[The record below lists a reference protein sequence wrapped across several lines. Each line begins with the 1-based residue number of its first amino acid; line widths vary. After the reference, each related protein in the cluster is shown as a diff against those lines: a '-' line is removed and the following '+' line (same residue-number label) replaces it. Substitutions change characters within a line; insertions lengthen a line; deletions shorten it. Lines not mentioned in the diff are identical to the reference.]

1 MGATNIFGRLEASL
15 LKQGPVDPEF
25 TPCLD
30 VPNGGVLLA
39 IPALLS
45 MGLLRHTRK
54 YFQLPQGYYDLTTIF
69 LLLAFMALARLKR
82 IEALR
87 YCAPGEW
94 GKLLGLDRIPEAKTL
109 RNKVRIL
116 CEDNQA
122 PQWAGELCRDW
133 MGMFPE
139 TAGVLYIDGHVRVYH
154 GKQTELP
161 RHHVARQKLCL
172 RATTDYWV
180 NAMDGQPFFMVNKA
194 VDPGLLTVLEQEIV
208 PQLERDVPCQPN
220 LFEQEENPL
229 VPRFNLIFDREG
241 YSPGFFFRM
250 WKKRI
255 ACLTYHKYPSEDW
268 PRSEFQEYDVKLISG
283 HEVTLLLA
291 ERGTFLGGRM
301 WVREIRKL
309 SKTGHQTA
317 IISTDFLRDL
327 TRTAAIMFARWSQE
341 NFFKYMRE
349 NYSID
354 TLVDYSTDN
363 IPESTRVVCPIYRE
377 ADRDV
382 KKLAAQLGR
391 KRCQCNEI
399 VLCDDIA
406 PNKVIAYEEKKQAL
420 LEEIREME
428 GALEDLKECRRNTPK
443 HVLFADLPPEDR
455 FKQLGMKSKYFID
468 TIKMIAYRAE
478 TAMANILRRSMHHQD
493 EARSLLRSL
502 YATEADLLPDYDRSS
517 LTVRLHQPA
526 NNCSA
531 VTIKKL
537 CRELNETKV
546 KFPGTKLRLIYEL
559 VS

>member
-15 LKQGPVDPEF
+15 FKQGPVTPEF
-25 TPCLD
+25 SPCLD

-39 IPALLS
+39 MPPLLS
-45 MGLLRHTRK
+45 MGLLRHTGK
-54 YFQLPQGYYDLTTIF
+54 YFQLPDGYYDLTTIF

-109 RNKVRIL
+109 RGKIRIL
-116 CEDNQA
+116 CEDNRA

-139 TAGVLYIDGHVRVYH
+139 TAGVLYIDGHVRVYN

-180 NAMDGQPFFMVNKA
+180 NAMDGQPFFMINKA
-194 VDPGLLTVLEQEIV
+194 VDPGLLTVLEQEII
-208 PQLERDVPCQPN
+208 PRLERDIPSQPS
-220 LFEQEENPL
+220 LFEQKNNSL

-241 YSPGFFFRM
+241 YSPDFFVRM
-250 WKKRI
+250 WAKRI
-255 ACLTYHKYPSEDW
+255 ACLTYHKYPGENW
-268 PRSEFQEYDVKLISG
+268 PESEFREYEVKLITG
-283 HEVTLLLA
+283 HEVTMLLA
-291 ERGTFLGGRM
+291 ERGTYLGDKI
-301 WVREIRKL
+301 WVREIRRL
-309 SKTGHQTA
+309 TKTGHQTP
-317 IISTDFLRDL
+317 IISTDYLRDL
-327 TRTAAIMFARWSQE
+327 TRTAATMFARWSQE

-349 NYSID
+349 HYSLDALI
-354 TLVDYSTDN
+354 DYSTEN
-363 IPESTRVVCPIYRE
+363 IPESTKVICPLYRE

-399 VLCDDIA
+399 VLCDDID
-406 PNKVIAYEEKKQAL
+406 PDKVIAYEEKKQAL
-420 LEEIREME
+420 REEIKEME
-428 GALEDLKECRRNTPK
+428 STLKELKECRRNTPRY
-443 HVLFADLPPEDR
+443 VQFSDLPPEDR
-455 FKQLGMKSKYFID
+455 FRQLGMKSKYFID

-478 TAMANILRRSMHHQD
+478 TAMANILRRSMCHQD

-502 YATEADLLPDYDRSS
+502 YATEADLLPDYARGS

-526 NNCSA
+526 NKCSA
-531 VTIKKL
+531 EAIKKL
-537 CRELNETKV
+537 CRELNETRV
-546 KFPGTKLRLIYEL
+546 KFPGTELRLVYEL

>member
-1 MGATNIFGRLEASL
+1 MGATNVFGRLEASL
-15 LKQGPVDPEF
+15 FKQGPVGPKF
-25 TPCLD
+25 SPCLD

-45 MGLLRHTRK
+45 MGLLRHTGK
-54 YFQLPQGYYDLTTIF
+54 YFQLPRGYYDLTTIF

-116 CEDNQA
+116 CKDNQA
-122 PQWAGELCRDW
+122 RQWAGDLCRDW

-139 TAGVLYIDGHVRVYH
+139 TAGVLYIDGHVRVYN

-180 NAMDGQPFFMVNKA
+180 NAMDGQPFFMINKA
-194 VDPGLLTVLEQEIV
+194 VDPGLLKVLEQEII
-208 PQLERDVPCQPN
+208 PRLERDVPNQPS
-220 LFEQEENPL
+220 LFEQEENTL
-229 VPRFNLIFDREG
+229 VPRFSLIFDREG
-241 YSPGFFFRM
+241 YSPGFFARM

-255 ACLTYHKYPSEDW
+255 ACLTYHKYPGEDW
-268 PRSEFQEYDVKLISG
+268 PQSEFCEYQVKLISG
-283 HEVTLLLA
+283 HEVTMHLA
-291 ERGTFLGGRM
+291 ERGTFLGSGI

-309 SKTGHQTA
+309 TKTGHQTS
-317 IISTDFLRDL
+317 IVSTDYLRDL
-327 TRTAAIMFARWSQE
+327 TKTAATMFARWSQE

-349 NYSID
+349 NYSLD
-354 TLVDYSTDN
+354 ALGDYSTED
-363 IPESTRVVCPIYRE
+363 IPESTPVVCPLYRE

-382 KKLAAQLGR
+382 RNMAAQLGR
-391 KRCQCNEI
+391 KKCQCNEI
-399 VLCDDIA
+399 VLCDEIA
-406 PNKVIAYEEKKQAL
+406 PDKVIAYEEQKQAL
-420 LEEIREME
+420 LEEIRDME
-428 GALEDLKECRRNTPK
+428 ETLEELKECRRNTPK
-443 HVLFADLPPEDR
+443 HVKFGDLPPEDR
-455 FKQLGMKSKYFID
+455 FRKLGMKSKYFID
-468 TIKMIAYRAE
+468 TVKMIAYRAE
-478 TAMANILRRSMHHQD
+478 TAMANILRRSMRHQD

-502 YATEADLLPDYDRSS
+502 YATEADLLPDYDHST

-531 VTIKKL
+531 QTIKKL
-537 CRELNETKV
+537 CRELNEART
-546 KFPGTKLRLIYEL
+546 KFPGTELRLVYDL

>member
-15 LKQGPVDPEF
+15 FRQGPVTPEF

-45 MGLLRHTRK
+45 MGLLRHTEK

-94 GKLLGLDRIPEAKTL
+94 GKLLGLDRIPEAKIL
-109 RNKVRIL
+109 RNKVKVL

-139 TAGVLYIDGHVRVYH
+139 TAGVLYIDGHVRVYN

-161 RHHVARQKLCL
+161 RHHVSRQKLCL

-180 NAMDGQPFFMVNKA
+180 NAMDGQPFFMINKA
-194 VDPGLLTVLEQEIV
+194 VDPGLLTVLEQEII
-208 PQLERDVPCQPN
+208 PRLERDVPSQSS
-220 LFEQEENPL
+220 LFEQEKNAL
-229 VPRFNLIFDREG
+229 APRFNLIFDREG
-241 YSPGFFFRM
+241 YSPDFFDRM

-255 ACLTYHKYPSEDW
+255 ACLTYHKYPGEDW
-268 PRSEFQEYDVKLISG
+268 SKFEFREYEVKLISG
-283 HEVTLLLA
+283 HEVTMLLA
-291 ERGTFLGGRM
+291 ERGTFLGGRI

-309 SKTGHQTA
+309 SKTGHQTS
-317 IISTDFLRDL
+317 IISTDYFRDL
-327 TRTAAIMFARWSQE
+327 TKIAATMFARWSQE

-349 NYSID
+349 HYSLD
-354 TLVDYSTDN
+354 ALVDYSTEN
-363 IPESTRVVCPIYRE
+363 IPESTKVVCPLYRE

-382 KKLAAQLGR
+382 RNMAAQLGR

-399 VLCDDIA
+399 VLCDDID
-406 PNKVIAYEEKKQAL
+406 PDKVIAYEKEKQAL
-420 LEEIREME
+420 REEIKEMESTLEE
-428 GALEDLKECRRNTPK
+428 LKECRRNTPK
-443 HVLFADLPPEDR
+443 HVEFADLPEEDR
-455 FKQLGMKSKYFID
+455 FRQLGMKSKYFID

-478 TAMANILRRSMHHQD
+478 TAMANILRRSMCHQN

-502 YATEADLLPDYDRSS
+502 YATEADLLPDYDRDS

-526 NNCSA
+526 NKCSA
-531 VTIKKL
+531 EAIKNL
-537 CRELNETKV
+537 CRELNETGV
-546 KFPGTKLRLIYEL
+546 KFPGTKLRLVYDL